1 MAITAFDTHGVA
13 QILSGAGFTEDQVNA
28 QVGVLTEVTSEL
40 VTKNDLK
47 AELSALRAE
56 LRTELLLH
64 KKDLIIQVGIMQ
76 FTVAVLMLTVIKF
89 IIV

>member
-40 VTKNDLK
+40 VTKSDLK
-47 AELSALRAE
+47 
-56 LRTELLLH
+56 TELLLL
-64 KKDLIIQVGIMQ
+64 KKDLIIKLGVMQ
-76 FTVAVLMLTVIKF
+76 FTVAVLMLTAIKF